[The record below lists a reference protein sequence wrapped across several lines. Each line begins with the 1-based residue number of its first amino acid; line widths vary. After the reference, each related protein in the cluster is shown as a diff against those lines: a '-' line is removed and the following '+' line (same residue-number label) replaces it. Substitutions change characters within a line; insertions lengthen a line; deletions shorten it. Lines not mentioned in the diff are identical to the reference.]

1 MAFTIGNRRE
11 VLWDGALVEESLTTA
26 LLTQGGL
33 GDGERVFTFD
43 MPWEETCL
51 GYTCLCRDPKGYKL
65 YYKSHTVKAD
75 GSWDKMYISVLE
87 SEDGFSW
94 RRPALSLVPFP
105 GHPVNNIVRDDIP
118 DNFFVFYDT
127 NPACPKEERYKAVGR
142 AKEDGG
148 PLRLI
153 CHVSEDGYVFR
164 DGWELTRKGYF
175 DTLNTVH
182 FKDGKY
188 TAYVRNFHYPKYP
201 KEGVDYTHWNNL
213 IRSITVME
221 SEDFRHWSDP
231 VELEYE
237 DEDDY
242 PLYTNQ
248 VISYYRAPHMRI
260 GFPTRYVER
269 PAWTENFDQLC
280 DPAFRRR
287 LMDATEVRSGLA
299 ITDCIFMSSR
309 DGRRFHRF
317 GEAFITPGYE
327 NPDNWVYGDCYP
339 AYGLVEGEG
348 GFDYM
353 YQCLR
358 YRSVGPRPL
367 IARPIRKDGFACY
380 RAGKEEARVVT
391 KSLVYEGDVLHLNF
405 ETAVPGYIYVSVF
418 DEEGNALS
426 EESFEVFGNTVD
438 RRVTV
443 KGGFAPY
450 QGRPVRLSF
459 RMREA
464 RLYSFQFE

>member
-1 MAFTIGNRRE
+1 MVLCYNKREDFYIAKNRKRRGQKRRKRGVDKRRKMRYSEDRKPIGKETMLMAFTIGNRRE

-94 RRPALSLVPFP
+94 RRPALSLVDFP

-182 FKDGKY
+182 FKDG
-188 TAYVRNFHYPKYP
+188 
-201 KEGVDYTHWNNL
+201 
-213 IRSITVME
+213 
-221 SEDFRHWSDP
+221 
-231 VELEYE
+231 
-237 DEDDY
+237 
-242 PLYTNQ
+242 
-248 VISYYRAPHMRI
+248 
-260 GFPTRYVER
+260 
-269 PAWTENFDQLC
+269 
-280 DPAFRRR
+280 
-287 LMDATEVRSGLA
+287 
-299 ITDCIFMSSR
+299 
-309 DGRRFHRF
+309 
-317 GEAFITPGYE
+317 
-327 NPDNWVYGDCYP
+327 
-339 AYGLVEGEG
+339 
-348 GFDYM
+348 
-353 YQCLR
+353 
-358 YRSVGPRPL
+358 
-367 IARPIRKDGFACY
+367 
-380 RAGKEEARVVT
+380 
-391 KSLVYEGDVLHLNF
+391 
-405 ETAVPGYIYVSVF
+405 
-418 DEEGNALS
+418 
-426 EESFEVFGNTVD
+426 
-438 RRVTV
+438 
-443 KGGFAPY
+443 
-450 QGRPVRLSF
+450 
-459 RMREA
+459 
-464 RLYSFQFE
+464 